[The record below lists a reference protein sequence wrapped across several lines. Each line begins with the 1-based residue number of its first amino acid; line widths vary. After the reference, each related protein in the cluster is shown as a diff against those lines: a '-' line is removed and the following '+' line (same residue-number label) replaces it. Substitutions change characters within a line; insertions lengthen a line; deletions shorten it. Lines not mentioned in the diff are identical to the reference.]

1 MKDNI
6 IDEYYNNTND
16 QDEISLRIKLI
27 WVQIFVYVKSHVR
40 KHLVLFV

>member
-27 WVQIFVYVKSHVR
+27 WVQIFVYVTSHVR